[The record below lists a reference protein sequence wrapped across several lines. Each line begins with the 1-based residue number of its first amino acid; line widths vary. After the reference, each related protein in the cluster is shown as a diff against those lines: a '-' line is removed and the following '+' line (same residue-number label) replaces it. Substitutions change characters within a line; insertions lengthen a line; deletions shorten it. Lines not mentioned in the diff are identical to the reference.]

1 VTRIYGEEA
10 ELYDIAFDWDVDD
23 EVDWLLERLGSPVS
37 VLEPGCGSGR
47 MLEALVRRGVDA
59 VGIDLS
65 PEMLAI
71 AERRAPGRALLAD
84 MTDFDLA
91 RRFDGAICPINTLA
105 HLAPGD
111 LARHFACMARQLRP
125 GGRYLAQVAVYD
137 DPAFERTSVWE
148 ATRGHVRLRVTY
160 VVESPDRHHS
170 RIEILEGPR
179 AGAVLEEEHRMTAW
193 TPETWAAAVA
203 ASPFDGVAAYDGDL
217 RERPAVPVGTPGPL
231 MWHEL
236 VAVDDGR

>member
-71 AERRAPGRALLAD
+71 AERRAPGRL
-84 MTDFDLA
+84 
-91 RRFDGAICPINTLA
+91 RA
-105 HLAPGD
+105 HLRLGGHARPRAAPGD
-111 LARHFACMARQLRP
+111 LC
-125 GGRYLAQVAVYD
+125 GRE
-137 DPAFERTSVWE
+137 P
-148 ATRGHVRLRVTY
+148 
-160 VVESPDRHHS
+160 
-170 RIEILEGPR
+170 
-179 AGAVLEEEHRMTAW
+179 
-193 TPETWAAAVA
+193 
-203 ASPFDGVAAYDGDL
+203 
-217 RERPAVPVGTPGPL
+217 
-231 MWHEL
+231 
-236 VAVDDGR
+236 

>member
-1 VTRIYGEEA
+1 MARMYGEDA
-10 ELYDIAFDWDVDD
+10 ELYDIAFDWDVDE
-23 EVDWLLERLGSPVS
+23 EVEWLLERLRGPQS

-47 MLEALVRRGVDA
+47 MLEALVRRSVDA
-59 VGIDLS
+59 FGIDLS

-84 MTDFDLA
+84 MTDFDLG
-91 RRFDGAICPINTLA
+91 RVFDGAICPINTLA
-105 HLAPGD
+105 HLAPED
-111 LARHFACMARQLRP
+111 LARHFACMARHLGP
-125 GGRYLAQVAVYD
+125 GRRYLAQVAVYD
-137 DPAFERTSVWE
+137 DPAFERESVWE
-148 ATRGHVRLRVTY
+148 ETRGDVRLRVTY
-160 VVESPDRHHS
+160 LVESPDRHHS

-179 AGAVLEEEHRMTAW
+179 AGAVLEEDHRMTAW

-203 ASPFDGVAAYDGDL
+203 ASPFDEVAAYDGAL
-217 RERPAVPVGTPGPL
+217 LERPAVPVGTPGPL